1 MKLVILGAGASYD
14 SFFWYKNQD
23 TFNDWRPPLA
33 NEIFDT
39 RPEFLNIIEQ
49 YPSAKSVFSV
59 YSTIKDLEDYF
70 QKKYDQS
77 KKHNSIEVEKTLIN
91 LRYYLQ
97 HLFSVVSD
105 NMKNAGYSNLDK
117 LISHIN
123 DYVIETGEDVLIVN
137 FNYDLLVE
145 HSLRNLYYNS
155 SQSEYEIND
164 YLSHKIKLIKP
175 HGSCN
180 WFRRITPNAFQLRQN
195 ELLWQY
201 LLSNNISQ
209 EKIDSYLS
217 SEFLVAPYNTISTST
232 PGLGPYL
239 QYVFPQIFIP
249 LKEKDDFC
257 MPKEQVSYLL
267 EYLPTVTDML
277 IVGWKGYEAHFNTI
291 LKEKIGDK
299 PIKIQVVNGPSNYN
313 PGIAIQNLSNYI
325 NTSNSEVFD
334 GGINTSMINQKHD
347 VIIDIF
353 RYVEEGSLSSF
364 FINIENNIIKSI
376 FN

>member
-14 SFFWYKNQD
+14 SFFWYKDQD

-39 RPEFLNIIEQ
+39 RPEFVNIIEQ
-49 YPSAKSVFSV
+49 YPSAKNIFSN

-77 KKHNSIEVEKTLIN
+77 KKHNSVEVEKTLIN

-105 NMKNAGYSNLDK
+105 NMKNAGYSNIDK

-145 HSLRNLYYNS
+145 QSLRNLYYNS
-155 SQSEYEIND
+155 SQSEYDIND

-180 WFRRITPNAFQLRQN
+180 WFRRITPNAFQLRPN

-201 LLSNNISQ
+201 LLSNNVSQ
-209 EKIDSYLS
+209 EKIESYLS

-232 PGLGPYL
+232 PGFGSQL

-249 LKEKDDFC
+249 LKEK
-257 MPKEQVSYLL
+257 V
-267 EYLPTVTDML
+267 LP
-277 IVGWKGYEAHFNTI
+277 
-291 LKEKIGDK
+291 
-299 PIKIQVVNGPSNYN
+299 
-313 PGIAIQNLSNYI
+313 
-325 NTSNSEVFD
+325 
-334 GGINTSMINQKHD
+334 
-347 VIIDIF
+347 
-353 RYVEEGSLSSF
+353 
-364 FINIENNIIKSI
+364 
-376 FN
+376 